1 MFQLVGKYVSNGKK
15 EDFIGSDMCSLVGRS
30 LKQSLN
36 VINYV
41 SFSRIITAF
50 ITEISNA
57 STSEKN
63 FPLVL
68 KLDF

>member
-1 MFQLVGKYVSNGKK
+1 MF
-15 EDFIGSDMCSLVGRS
+15 SLVGRS
-30 LKQSLN
+30 LKLSLN